1 MPPPPPSRRW
11 VGCKGCWG
19 RGSDGGDGKDALL
32 VANLRIIAI
41 IVSCWRAWTATP
53 VFSPAAALS
62 GLAVPQSMS
71 QPINRPISIMSS
83 VWKFCSCAMK
93 LLTAARSQSCWNRWS
108 SRNTFKFLWF
118 SRNCISTLTGA
129 NTLLPLF
136 LHQLRILERKYL
148 SDLFHCRLEQQNAS
162 VPLL

>member
-1 MPPPPPSRRW
+1 MVGGCGCVASVALAATGSGSGGGICVGVGGGVISRLVGGGVGAAEGVGRGLVGGSSAPAAPPRRW

-41 IVSCWRAWTATP
+41 IVACWRAWTATP

-93 LLTAARSQSCWNRWS
+93 LLTAARSQSCWNR
-108 SRNTFKFLWF
+108 
-118 SRNCISTLTGA
+118 
-129 NTLLPLF
+129 
-136 LHQLRILERKYL
+136 
-148 SDLFHCRLEQQNAS
+148 
-162 VPLL
+162 